1 MHNFG
6 ECPKGEVVCRFHL
19 LDLLRCRSELHTSR
33 GRKRKV
39 RIFEASRGF
48 DMPLTMPLKKPL
60 IPLPI
65 PPQIFTALQSRLERL
80 CSRGAGP
87 RRP

>member
-39 RIFEASRGF
+39 RIFEPSRGSE
-48 DMPLTMPLKKPL
+48 KPPRMAL
-60 IPLPI
+60 NNARFLCRSLPRN
-65 PPQIFTALQSRLERL
+65 P
-80 CSRGAGP
+80 
-87 RRP
+87 